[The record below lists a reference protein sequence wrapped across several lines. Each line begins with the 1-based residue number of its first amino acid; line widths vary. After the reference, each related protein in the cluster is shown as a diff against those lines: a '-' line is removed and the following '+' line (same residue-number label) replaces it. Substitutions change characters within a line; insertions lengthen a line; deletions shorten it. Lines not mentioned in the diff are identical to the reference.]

1 MYFYKQNVLCGHFF
15 LSHVLVQNKTKRKK
29 NNHINSVLDSV
40 LVQKLNA
47 PAGYGA
53 VCVCVCGTYQHSL
66 LHLACNE
73 HNCRNISQFADFFDI
88 FAEIL
93 TDFLT
98 TS

>member
-53 VCVCVCGTYQHSL
+53 VCVCVCVVPTSTAYCIWHVMNITAGISANL
-66 LHLACNE
+66 L
-73 HNCRNISQFADFFDI
+73 I
-88 FAEIL
+88 
-93 TDFLT
+93 FLT
-98 TS
+98 YLQKY